1 MVSLTIHNCMVSD
14 MEPLIALSLITLGS
28 RLLGVLGVGRL
39 RPWPVA
45 VRLGL
50 AAMFTMTGISHFI
63 GMRETLVLMAP
74 TWVPHPDLA
83 VTITG
88 ILELAG
94 AVGLMFRPTTQLAA
108 ACLGLM
114 LLAMFPAN
122 VEYALNGGAGA
133 DALLPRTLI
142 QAVFFGATVFVFVDE
157 YKRHRLR
164 KAVEREVCAGRYGA
178 SSG

>member
-1 MVSLTIHNCMVSD
+1 MVNV
-14 MEPLIALSLITLGS
+14 MEPLIALSLVTLGS
-28 RLLGVLGVGRL
+28 RLLGVLGIERL

-50 AAMFTMTGISHFI
+50 AAMFAMTGISHFI
-63 GMRETLVLMAP
+63 GMRETLVLMVPA
-74 TWVPHPDLA
+74 WVPHPDLA

-88 ILELAG
+88 ILEVAG
-94 AVGLMFRPTTQLAA
+94 AVGLLLRPTTRLAA
-108 ACLGLM
+108 AGLGLM

-122 VEYALNGGAGA
+122 VEYALNGGSGA

-142 QAVFFGATVFVFVDE
+142 QAVFVGATVFVFVYE
-157 YKRHRLR
+157 YRRHRR
-164 KAVEREVCAGRYGA
+164 RETVEREVCAGRYGA